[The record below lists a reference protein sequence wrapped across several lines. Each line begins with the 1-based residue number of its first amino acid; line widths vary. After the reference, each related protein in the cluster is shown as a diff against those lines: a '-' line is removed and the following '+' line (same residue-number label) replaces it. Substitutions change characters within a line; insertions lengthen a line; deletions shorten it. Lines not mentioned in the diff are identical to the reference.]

1 MMGPGIMDAVVADLK
16 VFGLDFAEGEDQD
29 AIAEKLEEICMTG
42 WVSKSELGNELIAFA
57 MRKEALLLTLE
68 NLLIFE
74 HEMLSKKITKPS
86 RKKDDR
92 WSNTGDI
99 GSVQDSMEVDEEE
112 EDLLDTYASPSK
124 SAQKRAIT
132 TPENPR
138 SKRTLS
144 GRSPRLNFS
153 PNSFSPSVTPS
164 QKYATRKNR
173 GEVVASFGSAPGGGR
188 ARSAPSVQVY
198 NAPHSLTKPYKF
210 MFQDLMENRDV
221 LSYKIEELG
230 EDLKAHYKIDEFS
243 SLMVPAQEP
252 VTVLGQ
258 IACDSNGKLNPQSII
273 LEGDREHSSG
283 AFIPIDISELTD
295 YSLFPGQVVVMEGM
309 NSTGKKLI
317 ASKLYEGV
325 PLPFQ
330 KPTEAATDPEP
341 RLVLVACGPYTTS
354 DSIVYEPMV
363 DLIETI
369 NKEKPDVCIL
379 LGPFVDSKHKQVE
392 EGQLIMLYDE
402 VFKRCLKTIIEGTRS
417 AGSHLVVVPS
427 LRDVHHVCIYPQPP
441 FVCELA
447 KEDRQRVLFV
457 SDPCTLEIDGVI
469 FGLTSVDLLFHMGAE
484 EISRSS
490 SLQDRFSR
498 ILKHILTQRSYYPLY
513 PPPEDMMVNY
523 EHFYPYASLP
533 VTPDLLITPSDL
545 KYFVKDVLGCVCIN
559 PSRLTKGQVGGSYA
573 QLWVQPQVPGAQRKS
588 PCIAA
593 QVIKI

>member
-1 MMGPGIMDAVVADLK
+1 MGSGIMDAVVADLK

-42 WVSKSELGNELIAFA
+42 WVPKSDLGNELIAFA
-57 MRKEALLLTLE
+57 MRKEVLLLTLE
-68 NLLIFE
+68 NLLVFE
-74 HEMLSKKITKPS
+74 HESKKLTKPS
-86 RKKDDR
+86 RKKEDR
-92 WSNTGDI
+92 WSNVGDI
-99 GSVQDSMEVDEEE
+99 GSAQDSLEVNEED

-124 SAQKRAIT
+124 CAQKRAIT

-153 PNSFSPSVTPS
+153 PNSFSPSATPS

-173 GEVVASFGSAPGGGR
+173 GEVAASFGSAPVGGR
-188 ARSAPSVQVY
+188 DRCAPSVQVY
-198 NAPHSLTKPYKF
+198 NSPHSLTKAYKF
-210 MFQDLMENRDV
+210 MFLDLMETRDV
-221 LSYKIEELG
+221 LSSKIEELG
-230 EDLKAHYKIDEFS
+230 DALKAHYNIDEFS
-243 SLMVPAQEP
+243 SVAVPAQDT

-258 IACDSNGKLNPQSII
+258 IGCDSNGKLNAQSVI

-283 AFIPIDISELTD
+283 GFIPVDISELTD
-295 YSLFPGQVVVMEGM
+295 YSLFPGQVVVMEGI
-309 NSTGKKLI
+309 NSTGKKFI

-325 PLPFQ
+325 PLPFH
-330 KPTEAATDPEP
+330 KPTEAAADLEP
-341 RLVLVACGPYTTS
+341 WLVLVACGPYTTS
-354 DSIVYEPMV
+354 DSIAYEPMV

-369 NKEKPDVCIL
+369 NKDKPDVCIL

-417 AGSHLVVVPS
+417 AGSQLVVVPS

-441 FVCELA
+441 FVYDLA
-447 KEDRQRVLFV
+447 KEDQQRVLFV

-490 SLQDRFSR
+490 NLQDRFSR

-513 PPPEDMMVNY
+513 PPPEDMSVDY
-523 EHFYPYASLP
+523 ERFYPYASLP

-545 KYFVKDVLGCVCIN
+545 KYFVKDILGCVCIN

-573 QLWVQPQVPGAQRKS
+573 QLWIQPQLPGAQRKS
-588 PCIAA
+588 PCLAA

>member
-1 MMGPGIMDAVVADLK
+1 MGLGMMDAVVADLK
-16 VFGLDFAEGEDQD
+16 VFGLDFAEGEDRD
-29 AIAEKLEEICMTG
+29 AIAEKLEEICVTG
-42 WVSKSELGNELIAFA
+42 WVSESDLGNELIAFA
-57 MRKEALLLTLE
+57 MRKEVLLLTLE
-68 NLLIFE
+68 NLLAFE
-74 HEMLSKKITKPS
+74 HEMLSKKATKPAR
-86 RKKDDR
+86 RKEER
-92 WSNTGDI
+92 WSSVGDI
-99 GSVQDSMEVDEEE
+99 NSVQESLEVDEEE
-112 EDLLDTYASPSK
+112 EDLLEAYTSPSK

-138 SKRTLS
+138 AKRTLS

-153 PNSFSPSVTPS
+153 PNSFSPSATPS
-164 QKYATRKNR
+164 QKYASRKNR

-188 ARSAPSVQVY
+188 ARSAPSLQVY
-198 NAPHSLTKPYKF
+198 DAPHSLAKPYKF
-210 MFQDLMENRDV
+210 MFQDLLENRDV

-230 EDLKAHYKIDEFS
+230 EALRAHYKIDEFS
-243 SLMVPAQEP
+243 SVMVPAQES

-258 IACDSNGKLNPQSII
+258 IGCDSNGKLNPQSVI

-283 AFIPIDISELTD
+283 AFIPVDISELSD

-309 NSTGKKLI
+309 NSSGNKLI

-330 KPTEAATDPEP
+330 KPAEAAIDPEP
-341 RLVLVACGPYTTS
+341 RLVLIACGPYTTS
-354 DSIVYEPMV
+354 DSIAYEPMV
-363 DLIETI
+363 DLIEII
-369 NKEKPDVCIL
+369 NKDKPDVCIL
-379 LGPFVDSKHKQVE
+379 LGPFVDAKHKQVE

-417 AGSHLVVVPS
+417 AGSHIVFVPS

-441 FVCELA
+441 FVYELA

-457 SDPCTLEIDGVI
+457 SNPCTLEIDGVI
-469 FGLTSVDLLFHMGAE
+469 FGLTSVDFLLHIGAE

-513 PPPEDMMVNY
+513 PPHEDMSVDY
-523 EHFYPYASLP
+523 ERFYPHASLP
-533 VTPDLLITPSDL
+533 VMPDLLIAPSEL
-545 KYFVKDVLGCVCIN
+545 KYFIKDILGCVCIN
-559 PSRLTKGQVGGSYA
+559 PSRLTKGHVGGSYA
-573 QLWVQPQVPGAQRKS
+573 QLWVQPQVHGKQRKG
-588 PCIAA
+588 PCVAA